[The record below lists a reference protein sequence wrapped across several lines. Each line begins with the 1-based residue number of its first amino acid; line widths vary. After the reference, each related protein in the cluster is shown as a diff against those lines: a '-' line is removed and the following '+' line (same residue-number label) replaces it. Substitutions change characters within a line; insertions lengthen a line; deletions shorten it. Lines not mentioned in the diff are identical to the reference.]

1 MNMNDI
7 RELAAE
13 IRVAVTELTQTNS
26 QGAIE
31 KVSNAVL
38 TLELYLKG
46 DFEGLWRA
54 TRASLKEVQT
64 QLSTRASP
72 PLRPALKK
80 SISFASITEEAVG
93 AAVTAV
99 TAVTAVK
106 DGSEYFTDRETSPHT
121 VPRLQPLPQ
130 GAFTPPVLKVMPPMH
145 SLPPLH
151 QLPEGR
157 AM

>member
-13 IRVAVTELTQTNS
+13 IRVAITELTQTNS

-31 KVSNAVL
+31 KVSAATLN
-38 TLELYLKG
+38 LELYLKG

-93 AAVTAV
+93 AVTAV
-99 TAVTAVK
+99 TK

-145 SLPPLH
+145 PLPPLH

>member
-1 MNMNDI
+1 MNDI

-46 DFEGLWRA
+46 DFEGLWKA

-72 PLRPALKK
+72 PLRPSLKK
-80 SISFASITEEAVG
+80 SISFASITEDALG
-93 AAVTAV
+93 TATAAVT
-99 TAVTAVK
+99 TAATTVK

-130 GAFTPPVLKVMPPMH
+130 GAFTPPVLKVMPPLPP
-145 SLPPLH
+145 LPPLH
-151 QLPEGR
+151 SLPEGR

>member
-72 PLRPALKK
+72 PLKPALKK
-80 SISFASITEEAVG
+80 SISFASISEETVAATG
-93 AAVTAV
+93 AATVT
-99 TAVTAVK
+99 TAATTTAVK

-121 VPRLQPLPQ
+121 VPRLQALPQ
-130 GAFTPPVLKVMPPMH
+130 GAFTPPVLKLMP
-145 SLPPLH
+145 
-151 QLPEGR
+151 QLPLLSERR
-157 AM
+157 AI

>member
-1 MNMNDI
+1 MNDI

-93 AAVTAV
+93 AVTAV
-99 TAVTAVK
+99 TK

-130 GAFTPPVLKVMPPMH
+130 GAFTPPVLKVMH